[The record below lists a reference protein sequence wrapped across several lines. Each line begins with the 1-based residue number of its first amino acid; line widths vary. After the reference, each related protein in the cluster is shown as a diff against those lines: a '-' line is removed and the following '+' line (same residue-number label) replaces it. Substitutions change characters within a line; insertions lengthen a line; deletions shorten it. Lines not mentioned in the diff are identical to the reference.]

1 MGIHNCGFFLT
12 FLILKETSKIIRL
25 NYGLSKIKYDVVFKS
40 KPLKLVGRK
49 FKIKFD
55 DVYKQTL
62 KTC

>member
-25 NYGLSKIKYDVVFKS
+25 NYGLSKIKYDAVFKS